1 MAIWGFSSLKLPL
14 LCQLPLFWQ
23 EIGESHV
30 LASTEN
36 RSDRLYALMEIL
48 KDGNLH
54 RAEDLAAEMQV
65 SLRTIYRD
73 MQTLANSGVAI
84 EGERGTGYRAKAV
97 LTLPPMNLTEEE
109 LEALHIGLEVVG
121 TGMEGPLRAAAE
133 SLSAKIDAVLPEE
146 VGGISH
152 GFGFAAYPFSETSHA
167 LQYLEPIRTAIR
179 ARQKLRITGENRVTR
194 DVRPLKLD
202 YWGRVWTLGVWDE
215 TLGKFAKI
223 RVDQVADLSV
233 LPGLFVEEPGKSL
246 KDLLA
251 QT

>member
-1 MAIWGFSSLKLPL
+1 MASSQK
-14 LCQLPLFWQ
+14 
-23 EIGESHV
+23 
-30 LASTEN
+30 

-48 KDGNLH
+48 KDGALH
-54 RAEDLAAEMQV
+54 RAEELAAAMQV

-73 MQTLANSGVAI
+73 MQTLANSGVAV

-97 LTLPPMNLTEEE
+97 LTLPPLNLTEDE

-146 VGGISH
+146 IGGVAQ
-152 GFGFAAYPFSETSHA
+152 GFGFAAYPFVETTQSLSH
-167 LQYLEPIRTAIR
+167 LEPLRTAIR
-179 ARQKLRITGENRVTR
+179 AKQKLRITVKGSVAR

-215 TLGKFAKI
+215 TLSEFANI
-223 RVDQVADLSV
+223 RVDQIVDLAV

>member
-1 MAIWGFSSLKLPL
+1 MASS
-14 LCQLPLFWQ
+14 Q
-23 EIGESHV
+23 
-30 LASTEN
+30 N

-48 KDGNLH
+48 KDGTLH
-54 RAEDLAAEMQV
+54 RAEDLAAAMQV

-97 LTLPPMNLTEEE
+97 LTLPPLNLTEEE

-121 TGMEGPLRAAAE
+121 TGMEGALKAAAE

-146 VGGISH
+146 IGGVAQ
-152 GFGFAAYPFSETSHA
+152 GFGFAAYPFAETTQA
-167 LQYLEPIRTAIR
+167 LRHLEPLRTAIR
-179 ARQKLRITGENRVTR
+179 AKQKLRVTGTDGVAR

-215 TLGKFAKI
+215 THGRFAKI
-223 RVDQVADLSV
+223 RVDQMNDLSV

-246 KDLLA
+246 KDFLLQA
-251 QT
+251 